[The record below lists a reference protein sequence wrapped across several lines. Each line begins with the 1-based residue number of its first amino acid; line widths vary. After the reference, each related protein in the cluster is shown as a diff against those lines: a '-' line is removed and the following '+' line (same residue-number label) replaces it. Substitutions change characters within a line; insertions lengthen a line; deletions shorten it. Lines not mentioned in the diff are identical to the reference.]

1 MIKKSLPIPIYRIAM
16 LQAYLY
22 EIFSTDKKCEKNF
35 KYTEWYL
42 KENFSEEEIAAV
54 IEFFKD
60 KDLHCDCGILKKLYL
75 RKFADDKIN
84 FHS

>member
-22 EIFSTDKKCEKNF
+22 EIFSTEKKCEKNF

-42 KENFSEEEIAAV
+42 KDNFTEEEIVAV
-54 IEFFKD
+54 IKLFKD
-60 KDLHCDCGILKKLYL
+60 KGVHCDCGILKKLDI
-75 RKFADDKIN
+75 REFVEDKIN
-84 FHS
+84 FHN